1 MYNEVKAIIIDDGN
15 NLIKNEVVFEVAC
28 FDSSIYLEVAFSRE
42 SLATSVAFEG
52 PFARVSAKVN
62 LQCRG

>member
-1 MYNEVKAIIIDDGN
+1 MIDDG

>member
-1 MYNEVKAIIIDDGN
+1 MIDDDD

-28 FDSSIYLEVAFSRE
+28 FDSIYLEVAFSRE